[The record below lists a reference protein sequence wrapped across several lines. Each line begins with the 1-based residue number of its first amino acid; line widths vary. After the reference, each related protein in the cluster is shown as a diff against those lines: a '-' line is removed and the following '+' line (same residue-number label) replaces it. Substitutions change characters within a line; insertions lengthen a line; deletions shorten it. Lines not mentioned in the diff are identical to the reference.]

1 VSKSQNPNSHNIK
14 TSNLSFKSSTNR
26 VYSGAFLKR
35 GREVL
40 TEEEEISRIRIPKE
54 GEMLGLVELMLGSD
68 KLRVQ
73 CGDGKERI
81 VRIPGKLR
89 KRVWIRV
96 GDIILIQPWKV
107 MSDIRA
113 DVIWRYTKT
122 QANWLQKKGYLKNI
136 SV

>member
-1 VSKSQNPNSHNIK
+1 
-14 TSNLSFKSSTNR
+14 
-26 VYSGAFLKR
+26 
-35 GREVL
+35 VL
-40 TEEEEISRIRIPKE
+40 TEEEEISRTRIPKE
-54 GEMLGLVELMLGSD
+54 GEVLGLVELMLGSD

-73 CGDGKERI
+73 CEDGKERI

-113 DVIWRYTKT
+113 DVIWRYTRT
-122 QANWLQKKGYLKNI
+122 QANWLKKKGFLKNI
-136 SV
+136 SI

>member
-1 VSKSQNPNSHNIK
+1 MFGK
-14 TSNLSFKSSTNR
+14 
-26 VYSGAFLKR
+26 KR
-35 GREVL
+35 KQW
-40 TEEEEISRIRIPKE
+40 TEEEEISRIRLPKE

-73 CGDGKERI
+73 CDDGKERI

-107 MSDIRA
+107 MSDRRA
-113 DVIWRYTKT
+113 DVVWRYTRT
-122 QANWLQKKGYLKNI
+122 QARWLQKKGHLKSI
-136 SV
+136 SVE

>member
-1 VSKSQNPNSHNIK
+1 MKKYQEK
-14 TSNLSFKSSTNR
+14 W
-26 VYSGAFLKR
+26 
-35 GREVL
+35 
-40 TEEEEISRIRIPKE
+40 TEEEEIARTRIPKE
-54 GEMLGLVELMLGSD
+54 GELLGLVELMLGSD

-73 CGDGKERI
+73 CDDGKERI

-107 MSDIRA
+107 MSDRRA

-122 QANWLQKKGYLKNI
+122 QARWLQKKGYLKNI
-136 SV
+136 SAE

>member
-1 VSKSQNPNSHNIK
+1 
-14 TSNLSFKSSTNR
+14 
-26 VYSGAFLKR
+26 
-35 GREVL
+35 VL

-54 GEMLGLVELMLGSD
+54 GELLGLVELMLGSD

-73 CGDGKERI
+73 CDDGRERI

-107 MSDIRA
+107 MSDRRA

-122 QANWLQKKGYLKNI
+122 QANWLQKKGYLKII
-136 SV
+136 SIQ